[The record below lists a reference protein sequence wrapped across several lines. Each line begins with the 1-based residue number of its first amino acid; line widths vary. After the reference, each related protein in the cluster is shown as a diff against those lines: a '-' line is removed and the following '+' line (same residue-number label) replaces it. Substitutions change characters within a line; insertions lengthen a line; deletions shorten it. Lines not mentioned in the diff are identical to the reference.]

1 MSANNKR
8 SGVSLSH
15 HILPTSG
22 TMIGI
27 CMTLIGL
34 VKLNENRG
42 GMSHVDEYAALSA
55 LVFLASAVTSYLSLR
70 YEDNEALSRRLIAS
84 GDLRE
89 SANTVREAG
98 FDPFMAAA
106 IAEKQQWV
114 ADLAAAGVFGGI
126 DKGARWQE
134 YADRLLA
141 ARDGGSGDGKQA

>member
-34 VKLNENRG
+34 VKLTENGG

-70 YEDNEALSRRLIAS
+70 YEDNEALSRRLENCADQCFLI
-84 GDLRE
+84 GL
-89 SANTVREAG
+89 V
-98 FDPFMAAA
+98 A
-106 IAEKQQWV
+106 IV
-114 ADLAAAGVFGGI
+114 IIGVLF
-126 DKGARWQE
+126 A
-134 YADRLLA
+134 YAVI
-141 ARDGGSGDGKQA
+141 